1 MLVNAQDAQIVGRE
15 PVITL
20 WGQNVSTK
28 PYEEK
33 FYPGLEHVLASTTP
47 NLRRVR
53 AQGQHRSGSVDRH
66 VIDVVWNDQS
76 IDSHQCQWARL
87 RISRSQ

>member
-1 MLVNAQDAQIVGRE
+1 MPRESKPNIAAVSRVVECGTDAQIVGRE

-28 PYEEK
+28 TCEEK

-47 NLRRVR
+47 NL
-53 AQGQHRSGSVDRH
+53 AG
-66 VIDVVWNDQS
+66 
-76 IDSHQCQWARL
+76 
-87 RISRSQ
+87 

>member
-1 MLVNAQDAQIVGRE
+1 VQFAAVLANAQDAQIVGRE

-53 AQGQHRSGSVDRH
+53 AQGQHRSGNQNGGLATANSAATVAI
-66 VIDVVWNDQS
+66 VGPLLCW
-76 IDSHQCQWARL
+76 
-87 RISRSQ
+87 